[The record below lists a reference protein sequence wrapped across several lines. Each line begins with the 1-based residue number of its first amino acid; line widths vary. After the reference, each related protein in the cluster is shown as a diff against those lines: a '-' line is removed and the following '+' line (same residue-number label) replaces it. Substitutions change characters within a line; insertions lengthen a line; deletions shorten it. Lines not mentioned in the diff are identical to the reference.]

1 MTIEKRGTSYRVRQ
15 MVGGRVFSVTVPY
28 KPNKKEAF
36 DLLQAKINR
45 VPDVMT
51 FETAAEEYIKV
62 KKKVL
67 SPSTIV
73 GYESI
78 KRAIPKW
85 FNKMDI
91 VEIDDYQLQK
101 LVGEYSEGHSAKSV
115 HNLYGFVRAS
125 IRLFYP
131 QTTICATLPQKP
143 RHEAYTP
150 TREDVKKILESADGT
165 PYYIP
170 IYLAMFS
177 LRNSEICAL
186 TIFDLSKNDELTI
199 NKALVKG
206 TEGYVL
212 KPTPKTDKSNRV
224 IKIPHDL
231 AERIREQ
238 GYIYK
243 GYPLQITRYLVRTQK
258 KLNIPHFG
266 IHRLRHYFASYA
278 HELGYSDAIIQ
289 AVGGWS
295 TDHVMKSVYRHAMN
309 SDEAKNKM
317 VEDIGI

>member
-1 MTIEKRGTSYRVRQ
+1 MTIEKRGKNYRVKQ
-15 MVGGRVFSVTVPY
+15 MIDGRLYTVTVPY
-28 KPNKKEAF
+28 KPTKKEAF
-36 DLLQAKINR
+36 EIIQAKINR

-51 FETAAEEYIKV
+51 FASAAEEYINV
-62 KKKVL
+62 KRKVL

-78 KRAIPKW
+78 KRSIPKW
-85 FNKMDI
+85 FDKLDI
-91 VEIDDYQLQK
+91 TSIDDYYLQK
-101 LVGEYSEGHSAKSV
+101 LIGEFSETHSPKST

-125 IRLFYP
+125 IRMFLP
-131 QTTICATLPQKP
+131 QTTICATLPSKP

-150 TREDVKKILESADGT
+150 TREDIKKILEYLDGT
-165 PYYIP
+165 RYYIP

-186 TIFDLSKNDELTI
+186 SIFDLSKDDTITI

-206 TEGYVL
+206 SCGYVL
-212 KPTPKTDKSNRV
+212 KPTPKTDKSNRE

-231 AERIREQ
+231 AERIRRQ
-238 GYIYK
+238 GYVYN
-243 GYPLQITRYLVRTQK
+243 GYPLQITRYLGRVQK

-278 HELGYSDAIIQ
+278 HELGYSDAVIQ

-309 SDEAKNKM
+309 SDEAKTKM
-317 VEDIGI
+317 VSDMSF

>member
-1 MTIEKRGTSYRVRQ
+1 MTIEKRGKNYRVKQ
-15 MVGGRVFSVTVPY
+15 MIDGRLYSVTVPY
-28 KPNKKEAF
+28 KPTKKEAF
-36 DLLQAKINR
+36 EIIQAKINHI
-45 VPDVMT
+45 PDVMT
-51 FETAAEEYIKV
+51 FEAAAEEYINV
-62 KKKVL
+62 KRKVL

-78 KRAIPKW
+78 KRSVPKW
-85 FNKMDI
+85 FNKLDI
-91 VEIDDYQLQK
+91 TEIDDYYLQK
-101 LVGEYSEGHSAKSV
+101 LVGEFSETHSPKST

-125 IRLFYP
+125 IRMFLP
-131 QTTICATLPQKP
+131 QTSICATLPPKP

-150 TREDVKKILESADGT
+150 TREDIKKILEAADGT

-186 TIFDLSKNDELTI
+186 SIFDLSKDDTI
-199 NKALVKG
+199 TVNKALVKG
-206 TEGYVL
+206 SDGYVL
-212 KPTPKTDKSNRV
+212 KPTPKTDKSNRE

-231 AERIREQ
+231 AERIRKQ

-317 VEDIGI
+317 IDDFSV

>member
-1 MTIEKRGTSYRVRQ
+1 MTIEKRGKNYRVKQ
-15 MVGGRVFSVTVPY
+15 MADGRLYAVTVPY
-28 KPNKKEAF
+28 KPTKKEAF
-36 DLLQAKINR
+36 DLIQAKINR
-45 VPDVMT
+45 IPDVMS
-51 FETAAEEYIKV
+51 FGMAAEEYISV

-67 SPSTIV
+67 SPSTIR

-78 KRAIPKW
+78 KENIPKW

-91 VEIDDYQLQK
+91 VEIDNYYLQK
-101 LVGEYSEGHSAKSV
+101 LVSEYSDKHSAKST

-125 IRLFYP
+125 IRMFLP
-131 QTTICATLPQKP
+131 QSGICATLPTKP

-150 TREDVKKILESADGT
+150 TREDIKEILDDADGT

-186 TIFDLSKNDELTI
+186 SIFDLSKDDVITI

-206 TEGYVL
+206 SDGYVL
-212 KPTPKTDKSNRV
+212 KPTPKTDKSNRE

-231 AERIREQ
+231 AERIRKQ
-238 GYIYK
+238 GYVYK
-243 GYPLQITRYLVRTQK
+243 GYPLQISKYLTRVQK
-258 KLNIPHFG
+258 RLNIPHFG

-278 HELGYSDAIIQ
+278 HELGYTDAIIQ

-309 SDEAKNKM
+309 ADEAKNKM
-317 VEDIGI
+317 VSDMSV